1 MPQKR
6 GSESGGT
13 QEITSHSKRARN
25 TRGTKHSSQGEVGDM
40 PSQSSSKATS
50 VKNKYTKNKRD
61 TVKTRSPRLKVS
73 AKKKKTSCSM

>member
-50 VKNKYTKNKRD
+50 VKNKGD